1 VRPQTAAPKQL
12 PRLRPREL
20 SQIIDKSLAAARMTI
35 TVPAASRIGKDYHAA
50 TWSGRSDAIFGDV
63 LLACACAQADERG

>member
-1 VRPQTAAPKQL
+1 
-12 PRLRPREL
+12 
-20 SQIIDKSLAAARMTI
+20 MTI